1 MSPLALLGAAA
12 TVLSTITLI
21 PHVVHAA
28 RNRRPGGSTFGWT
41 VGACSSTMWVLYGLA
56 AGDMTVAAPGVI
68 TVPAGITLATWCA
81 VHAHRERRIPIAEVS
96 APEMTQ
102 VFVPAPSTMG
112 DTLEM
117 PRIVA

>member
-21 PHVVHAA
+21 PHVIHAA

-41 VGACSSTMWVLYGLA
+41 VGACSSTMWVLYGFA
-56 AGDMTVAAPGVI
+56 AGDMAVAAPGVI

-81 VHAHRERRIPIAEVS
+81 VHAHRERRAPSAHVS
-96 APEMTQ
+96 VPETSQ
-102 VFVPAPSTMG
+102 VFVSAHGSMG